1 LLDLLQQSGRRR
13 PNADERG
20 DFTSLESGD
29 HLDQP
34 TFHARY
40 TAAPEDVKAEL
51 IGGVVYMSAALRR
64 PHGRSSGLLLHWLV
78 AYEGETPGV
87 EVYDN
92 TTTILGEDSEP
103 QPDACLI
110 IQPECGGQMRVTE
123 DDYLRGAPELVCEV
137 ASSTESYDLHSKKRD
152 YERAGVREYLV
163 IALRQQLLQEF
174 ARPETRRQLFD
185 ELLQTELF
193 TRRARELGL
202 DREPEYVAA
211 RQAVE
216 DSLLASRF
224 QARELAK
231 IQPTDVDLEAFYK
244 LGESLY
250 RQPETLTVRSE
261 ELQPDEQA
269 AAVLDGIQ
277 SADDFRQWQRKRR
290 GEPAP
295 DEGVSPP
302 ETLVRGQ
309 PDPRL
314 GNADAL
320 FALDA
325 GTWTKEPHEHDGR
338 RFLVLLE
345 GKTPART
352 PPLDE
357 IRDRVRADYVARKRE
372 ELSRRLADELMQR
385 YRVKLERWDGGV
397 KRDGVQ
403 TAGEEG

>member
-1 LLDLLQQSGRRR
+1 MLDLLQQSGRRR

-163 IALRQQLLQEF
+163 IALRQQAVFWFVNRDGKF
-174 ARPETRRQLFD
+174 AEKRPDADGIFRSEVYPGLWLDPAALIQRDVRRL
-185 ELLQTELF
+185 
-193 TRRARELGL
+193 
-202 DREPEYVAA
+202 
-211 RQAVE
+211 QAV
-216 DSLLASRF
+216 LRTGLAT
-224 QARELAK
+224 REHIDFAAQLAAGRA
-231 IQPTDVDLEAFYK
+231 TGAGD
-244 LGESLY
+244 
-250 RQPETLTVRSE
+250 
-261 ELQPDEQA
+261 
-269 AAVLDGIQ
+269 
-277 SADDFRQWQRKRR
+277 
-290 GEPAP
+290 
-295 DEGVSPP
+295 
-302 ETLVRGQ
+302 
-309 PDPRL
+309 
-314 GNADAL
+314 NA
-320 FALDA
+320 
-325 GTWTKEPHEHDGR
+325 
-338 RFLVLLE
+338 
-345 GKTPART
+345 
-352 PPLDE
+352 
-357 IRDRVRADYVARKRE
+357 
-372 ELSRRLADELMQR
+372 
-385 YRVKLERWDGGV
+385 
-397 KRDGVQ
+397 
-403 TAGEEG
+403 TAS